1 MKSDTSNSTML
12 IISMGFLL
20 FFILFHWEWAII
32 ISFIVGV
39 IGIFSSYLSR
49 KIEWVWMKFAKILE
63 LIIPNV
69 LLSIV
74 FYLLL
79 FPLSILSKLISK
91 DPLMLS
97 SEYSTYF
104 IDIKKGIDKTSFKKL
119 W

>member
-1 MKSDTSNSTML
+1 MKADTSKSTML
-12 IISMGFLL
+12 IISMGLLL
-20 FFILFHWEWAII
+20 FYILFYWEWAIF

-49 KIEWVWMKFAKILE
+49 KIEWAWMKFAKIFE
-63 LIIPNV
+63 LIVPNV

-79 FPLSILSKLISK
+79 FPLSILTKLISK

-97 SEYSTYF
+97 NEYSTYF
-104 IDIKKGIDKTSFKKL
+104 IDIKKEIDKTSFKKL